1 MQNIKDFFE
10 IEDLPFTN
18 TPDSKYFFK
27 SPSHEEALI
36 RLKYAVENRKG
47 LAVIKGNIGM
57 GKTLLSRLFL
67 ASLDENEYESALVVV
82 VHSEINSEWFL
93 KRISQQLGVKEISN
107 VKTEIIASIYRRLE
121 KFNEIGKK
129 VVIIIDEAQMIKDR
143 QVMEEIRGILN
154 FEDEQGKFM
163 TFVLFGLPSIDD
175 TLSLDEPLKQ
185 RVAVK
190 YSLLPLD
197 FETMKKYIMF
207 RLKVA
212 GAKVNFFTSDA
223 FEVIFNYSK
232 GIPRLIN
239 NICDNAMFEAYLLK
253 QKQINGGIVS
263 QVIDNLGLK

>member
-1 MQNIKDFFE
+1 MILYQTNRRKRKNIFYVRCEDAKYKDFFE

-232 GIPRLIN
+232 G
-239 NICDNAMFEAYLLK
+239 FH
-253 QKQINGGIVS
+253 V
-263 QVIDNLGLK
+263 